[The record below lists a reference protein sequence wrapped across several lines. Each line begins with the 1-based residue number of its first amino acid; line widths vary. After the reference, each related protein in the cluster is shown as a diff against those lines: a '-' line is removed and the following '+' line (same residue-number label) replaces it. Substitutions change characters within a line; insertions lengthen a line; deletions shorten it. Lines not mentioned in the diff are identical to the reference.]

1 MEVKIIDYQ
10 SDEAP
15 IQFISS
21 LKNTGFAVIEN
32 SPIKEDFL
40 DSVYAEWEDFF
51 YSDIK
56 KKYLFDYDKQ
66 DGFFPFRSENA
77 KSSSYKDLKEFY
89 HVYNWGRY
97 PEEISSRTKTL
108 FKDLVFFATE
118 LLSWIDLNL
127 DKEIK
132 NKLSIPLMNM
142 IQDSESNLMRVI
154 HYPPLID
161 SDDSQAVRAAA
172 HEDINLLTLLCGSN
186 EPGLQALDNDG
197 NWHDILARPNTI
209 SVNSGDMLN
218 MCTGG
223 YFPSTTHRV
232 TNPKI
237 HNTEMNVS
245 RFSIPVFL
253 HPRDDVILKD
263 KYTAGQYLNDRLNEI
278 GLKKTTKV

>member
-1 MEVKIIDYQ
+1 MEVRIIDYN
-10 SDEAP
+10 SNDAP
-15 IQFISS
+15 SQFVVS
-21 LKNTGFAVIEN
+21 LKETGFAVIEN
-32 SPIKEDFL
+32 SPIKESFL
-40 DSVYAEWEDFF
+40 GSVYTEWKDFF

-56 KKYLFDYDKQ
+56 KKYLFDHDKQ
-66 DGFFPFRSENA
+66 DGFFPFRSENS
-77 KSSSYKDLKEFY
+77 KSSSNKDLKEFY
-89 HVYNWGRY
+89 HIYNWGRY
-97 PEEISSRTKTL
+97 PEEISSKTKTL
-108 FKDLVFFATE
+108 FKNLVIFATE
-118 LLSWIDLNL
+118 LLSWIDNNIN
-127 DKEIK
+127 EEVT
-132 NKLSIPLMNM
+132 NSLSMPLMDM
-142 IQDSESNLMRVI
+142 IKDSKSNLMRII

-161 SDDSQAVRAAA
+161 TDHNDAVRAAA

-197 NWHDILARPNTI
+197 HWHDILARPNTI

-232 TNPKI
+232 INPKI
-237 HNTEMNVS
+237 NSAKMNVS

-263 KYTAGQYLNDRLNEI
+263 KYSSGEYLNDRLNEI